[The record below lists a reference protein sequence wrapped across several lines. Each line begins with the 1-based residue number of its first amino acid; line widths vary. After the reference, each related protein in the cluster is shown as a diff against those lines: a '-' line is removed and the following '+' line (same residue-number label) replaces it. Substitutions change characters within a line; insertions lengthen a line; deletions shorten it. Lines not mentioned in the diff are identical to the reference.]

1 MIKLLIDRQFPSKE
15 AIANRQNFNEILDAL
30 PKKNIINSPWFYGAI
45 GFSTVLLLILL
56 KVFV

>member
-15 AIANRQNFNEILDAL
+15 SIANRQNFNEILDAL
-30 PKKNIINSPWFYGAI
+30 PKEKSFNSPWFYGAI

-56 KVFV
+56 NVFI